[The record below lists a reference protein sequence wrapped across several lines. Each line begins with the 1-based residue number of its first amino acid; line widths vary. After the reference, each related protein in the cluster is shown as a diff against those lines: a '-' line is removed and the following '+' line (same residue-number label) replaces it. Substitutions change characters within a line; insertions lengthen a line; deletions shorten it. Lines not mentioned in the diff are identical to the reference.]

1 MAFSCAGF
9 ETVDKCEKS
18 LDAKIWSQLMD
29 IDTEQDPKVI
39 ADKRKHQSAIALMID
54 FLKKLAN
61 K

>member
-1 MAFSCAGF
+1 
-9 ETVDKCEKS
+9 
-18 LDAKIWSQLMD
+18 MD

-61 K
+61 KWNEWSRFKY